1 MMNLV
6 AGQQLHTQTFL
17 SATKP
22 QRERL
27 YSDVIDVLAQL
38 RMLEFPTGGSLVPS
52 ANGEPILG
60 PFLSMTAN
68 EFERN
73 SGTRLR
79 PETFASVTGFV
90 EYHCGILTET
100 YKLPVERQSPRDAKL
115 EVFALINLRKEIRKY
130 MDSVPL
136 DLPFVLAHPDLRF
149 GNMFID
155 DDFNIVGIIDWEF
168 ASTIPLQLFSP
179 PSWITGTDP
188 GTLHAMRGLLRGPSP
203 GEILAEFRQVL
214 RKGCDASS
222 GSAKLWHE
230 WKSQQEALERDE
242 SLVQNPAVIA
252 TILRHP
258 SDLMAVYY
266 SSIFRKVFGPT
277 AKRDDEIC
285 KFFDQVDDG
294 SLAEQV
300 ALQIEKSKRYTQY
313 LESKGLLVDDVRRRQ
328 IQEYLAKTKHLV

>member
-1 MMNLV
+1 M
-6 AGQQLHTQTFL
+6 
-17 SATKP
+17 
-22 QRERL
+22 
-27 YSDVIDVLAQL
+27 
-38 RMLEFPTGGSLVPS
+38 
-52 ANGEPILG
+52 
-60 PFLSMTAN
+60 
-68 EFERN
+68 
-73 SGTRLR
+73 
-79 PETFASVTGFV
+79 
-90 EYHCGILTET
+90 TET
-100 YKLPVERQSPRDAKL
+100 YKLPVERQSHRDAKL
-115 EVFALINLRKEIRKY
+115 EVFALINILKEIRKY

-149 GNMFID
+149 GNIFID

-168 ASTIPLQLFSP
+168 TSTIPLQLFSP
-179 PSWITGTDP
+179 PPWITGTDP
-188 GTLHAMRGLLRGPSP
+188 GTLHAMRGLVRGPLP
-203 GEILAEFRQVL
+203 GSILAEFREVL
-214 RKGCDASS
+214 RKGCNASS

-242 SLVQNPAVIA
+242 SLIQNPAVIA

-266 SSIFRKVFGPT
+266 SSVFRKIFGPT
-277 AKRDDEIC
+277 ANRDDELC